1 MAFLTGGV
9 RSTTWCLGFLE
20 AEGVGFEGHHER
32 VKQLAGVDTAAW
44 GMAEHLQVMTQLKKR
59 LQVDQLDG
67 SNLFLIETLFKRAQ
81 TIEFAWSERIKEREN
96 KQMAGGR
103 LSIEEQSFFGG
114 ITRSAGSLMICP
126 TLLDWVRSEVEKDA
140 KLHKALRLA
149 RDEKDAE
156 QPGGGKRGGK
166 NQRKKDKKEGE

>member
-1 MAFLTGGV
+1 MRGDIFLKCVGGSDLTAFWGQPSGWDIRILPIVKSATGIPMRSLSSLVASSREDAVDWLCLVPGGV
-9 RSTTWCLGFLE
+9 RST
-20 AEGVGFEGHHER
+20 
-32 VKQLAGVDTAAW
+32 
-44 GMAEHLQVMTQLKKR
+44 
-59 LQVDQLDG
+59 
-67 SNLFLIETLFKRAQ
+67 I
-81 TIEFAWSERIKEREN
+81 AWSERVNEREN
-96 KQMAGGR
+96 KQMAGSR

-126 TLLDWVRSEVEKDA
+126 ALLDWVRSEVEKDA

-166 NQRKKDKKEGE
+166 NQRKKDEKEGK